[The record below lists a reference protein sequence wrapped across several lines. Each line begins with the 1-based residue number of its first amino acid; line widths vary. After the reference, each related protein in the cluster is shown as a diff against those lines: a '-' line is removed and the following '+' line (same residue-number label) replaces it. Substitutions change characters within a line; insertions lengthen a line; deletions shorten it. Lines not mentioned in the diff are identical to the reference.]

1 MTQQERVQQVR
12 KLMDLTQSE
21 MAFHMGVTQG
31 TYSLYE
37 KDRDIPNKYH
47 PILSKMGVNLS
58 WIKTGVGDPINEEAY
73 LQFKKYR
80 DNSEVSVVDVR
91 VSPNVVLPFVRFGFR
106 QAVSRGERIKDKSI
120 IVREDDVDYNGAIV
134 VEAGN
139 EKMEPTI
146 LPGEKLLC
154 MPVSKSSV
162 NYVTGVVFVVFGD
175 MALVRRIKM
184 NDAGKD
190 VVILTTDDESET
202 VFVQK
207 SDVIK
212 IYRVVMSISRPVC

>member
-154 MPVSKSSV
+154 MPVSESSV
-162 NYVTGVVFVVFGD
+162 NYVTGVVFVIFGD

-202 VFVQK
+202 VSVQK

-212 IYRVVMSISRPVC
+212 IYRIVMSISRPVC

>member
-1 MTQQERVQQVR
+1 MSQSERIQQVR
-12 KLMDLTQSE
+12 KLMGLTQSE
-21 MAFHMGVTQG
+21 IAFHMGVAQG
-31 TYSLYE
+31 TYSFYE
-37 KDRDIPNKYH
+37 KNRDIPERYH

-58 WIKTGVGDPINEEAY
+58 WLKTGIGEPIDEEAY

-154 MPVSKSSV
+154 MPVSESSV

-175 MALVRRIKM
+175 MALVRRIKT
-184 NDAGKD
+184 NEAGKD
-190 VVILTTDDESET
+190 IVILTTDDESET
-202 VFVQK
+202 VSVRK

-212 IYRVVMSISRPVC
+212 IYRVVMSISRPIC